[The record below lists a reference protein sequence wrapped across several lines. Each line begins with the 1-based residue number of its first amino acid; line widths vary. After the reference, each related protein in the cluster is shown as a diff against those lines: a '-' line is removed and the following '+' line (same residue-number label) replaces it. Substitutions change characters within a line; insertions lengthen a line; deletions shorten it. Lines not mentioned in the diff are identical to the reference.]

1 MIKLNNFKIGN
12 SERLTI
18 FGGVNVIE
26 SKELIFEV
34 AEEFIK
40 NSSKLKFNFVFKA
53 SFDKANR
60 SSLDSYRGPGLE
72 DGLKILSELKQKY
85 NLPILTDIHEPHQAK
100 PVSEVCDIIQ
110 IPAFLCRQT
119 DLLIEAALHFNKINV
134 KKGQW
139 LSPEKVEHIVEKI
152 KYVNPDAEVWIT
164 ERGTTFGYNKLLVD
178 FSAVDTLKSYADK
191 VILDCT
197 HSTQSFNKNNYTS
210 GNRELAKK
218 YIQVAK
224 TFGFDGI
231 FAEIHPE
238 PDNAISDKESQIE
251 LSWIKDNLSLYL

>member
-26 SKELIFEV
+26 SKELVFEV

-119 DLLIEAALHFNKINV
+119 DLVVEAAKTGKIINLKKPQFMSAKEIFHVV
-134 KKGQW
+134 KKCESVG
-139 LSPEKVEHIVEKI
+139 
-152 KYVNPDAEVWIT
+152 
-164 ERGTTFGYNKLLVD
+164 
-178 FSAVDTLKSYADK
+178 
-191 VILDCT
+191 
-197 HSTQSFNKNNYTS
+197 NKNII
-210 GNRELAKK
+210 LC
-218 YIQVAK
+218 
-224 TFGFDGI
+224 D
-231 FAEIHPE
+231 
-238 PDNAISDKESQIE
+238 
-251 LSWIKDNLSLYL
+251 LYQ

>member
-1 MIKLNNFKIGN
+1 MDKIILGPCALESLTSSIKILEDVLPI
-12 SERLTI
+12 
-18 FGGVNVIE
+18 V
-26 SKELIFEV
+26 
-34 AEEFIK
+34 K
-40 NSSKLKFNFVFKA
+40 NKDFYFKA
-53 SFDKANR
+53 SYDKANR
-60 SSLDSYRGPGLE
+60 TSHNSKRGLGYIDSMLIFKDLKKTYPN
-72 DGLKILSELKQKY
+72 LKIT
-85 NLPILTDIHEPHQAK
+85 TDIHTEEIMRLVK
-100 PVSEVCDIIQ
+100 DMGVIDMVQ

-224 TFGFDGI
+224 IFGFDGI

>member
-40 NSSKLKFNFVFKA
+40 NSSKFKFNFVFKA

-100 PVSEVCDIIQ
+100 PVSEDQ
-110 IPAFLCRQT
+110 
-119 DLLIEAALHFNKINV
+119 V
-134 KKGQW
+134 KKTISLLGVD
-139 LSPEKVEHIVEKI
+139 LGLIIKSTEKSDDEIDFFPFFSEWMRLCYKTDIEGVCKWVDSICAEGRQRQKQFISYSIKIIRDCLIYNFANHTLLKVTNQEKNFLE
-152 KYVNPDAEVWIT
+152 KFAPFVNEENTIIIAEQL
-164 ERGTTFGYNKLLVD
+164 ERVGVNLERNGSSK
-178 FSAVDTLKSYADK
+178 
-191 VILDCT
+191 IL
-197 HSTQSFNKNNYTS
+197 F
-210 GNRELAKK
+210 
-218 YIQVAK
+218 
-224 TFGFDGI
+224 F
-231 FAEIHPE
+231 
-238 PDNAISDKESQIE
+238 E
-251 LSWIKDNLSLYL
+251 LSLQMTKNLKLKRKFVKK

>member
-100 PVSEVCDIIQ
+100 PVSEVCDII
-110 IPAFLCRQT
+110 PVSYTHLTLPTKR
-119 DLLIEAALHFNKINV
+119 
-134 KKGQW
+134 
-139 LSPEKVEHIVEKI
+139 IV
-152 KYVNPDAEVWIT
+152 
-164 ERGTTFGYNKLLVD
+164 
-178 FSAVDTLKSYADK
+178 
-191 VILDCT
+191 
-197 HSTQSFNKNNYTS
+197 
-210 GNRELAKK
+210 
-218 YIQVAK
+218 
-224 TFGFDGI
+224 
-231 FAEIHPE
+231 
-238 PDNAISDKESQIE
+238 
-251 LSWIKDNLSLYL
+251 

>member
-1 MIKLNNFKIGN
+1 MDKIILGPCALESLTSSIKILEDVLPI
-12 SERLTI
+12 
-18 FGGVNVIE
+18 V
-26 SKELIFEV
+26 
-34 AEEFIK
+34 K
-40 NSSKLKFNFVFKA
+40 NKDFYFKA
-53 SFDKANR
+53 SYDKANR
-60 SSLDSYRGPGLE
+60 TSHNSKRGLGYIDSMLIFKDLKKTYPN
-72 DGLKILSELKQKY
+72 LKIT
-85 NLPILTDIHEPHQAK
+85 TDIHTEEIMRLVK
-100 PVSEVCDIIQ
+100 DMGVIDMVQ

-210 GNRELAKK
+210 GDRELAKK